1 MHVLVTAGIWE
12 MMNAHIAFQQYSAGD
27 MLTGDLKKILIDL
40 LSPMVAAHQEKRRFV
55 TDDMV
60 LEFMRPRPLNFQ
72 TKPKPMA
79 KVPPFLQEKDL
90 LKLEEHLRDHS
101 YIYGHQF
108 SDVDVLVSSHV
119 NDLNVS
125 AFVNVNRWLCHV
137 TCLEDKPL
145 TVAKSVKVDILSQF
159 GK

>member
-1 MHVLVTAGIWE
+1 
-12 MMNAHIAFQQYSAGD
+12 

-55 TDDMV
+55 TDDMA
-60 LEFMRPRPLNFQ
+60 LDFMRPRALNFNKALLPP
-72 TKPKPMA
+72 TK
-79 KVPPFLQEKDL
+79 KVPPFLEDKDL
-90 LKLEEHLRDHS
+90 IKLEEHLRDHS
-101 YIYGHQF
+101 YVYGHQF
-108 SDVDVLVSSHV
+108 SELDVLVSSHV
-119 NDLNVS
+119 NDLNVA